1 MVVNPFTARRCRDL
15 HYPEL
20 DLGNKAPPSQ
30 IFPIALS
37 VLRVHYS
44 YFVLTYLNLPLT
56 AALLY
61 RTKVCYGRQ

>member
-44 YFVLTYLNLPLT
+44 YFVLTYLTFNSSIIVPYQGML
-56 AALLY
+56 
-61 RTKVCYGRQ
+61 R